1 MAQQGKG
8 SASTIKARPESRPSE
23 GKRPERKVYLDV
35 LRAIAI
41 FSVVVIH
48 VAANNWYSTEVTS
61 LEWQAFNVYDS
72 LVRWSVPMFVMIS
85 GALFLDPNRA
95 VPIRKLYRKNVVRIV
110 VAFIVWSLAYVLFG
124 LYVTESIHTKSQIFS
139 HLVKGEY
146 HLWFL
151 WMIVG
156 LYIVTPILRR
166 VTSSPKAT
174 RYFVIV
180 ALVFSF
186 CIPTIEELASSLL
199 PLLGIDQ
206 LSKAFDIMTKAYGQM
221 RFHLTLSFVAY
232 FVLGYY
238 LSQKSYSKGQRGA
251 IYALGI
257 AGFAFIVLYS
267 RFIAMQTGE
276 AYGFYDW
283 MLLPVMLEAVA
294 IFVLARQ
301 ADEKRIARIKGADE
315 SLAMRAVRFVSVRS
329 FGVYLVH
336 IMVLRLFM
344 MLTPLNPVAIN
355 PLLSVPIIAI
365 IVFAISLAISALL
378 HRIPVVGRYIT

>member
-1 MAQQGKG
+1 MAERGAG
-8 SASTIKARPESRPSE
+8 SAYASMPRHERKPIEEQRR
-23 GKRPERKVYLDV
+23 ERKVYLDV
-35 LRAIAI
+35 LRTLAI

-48 VAANNWYSTEVTS
+48 VAANNWYSVDIAS
-61 LEWQAFNVYDS
+61 LDWQAFNAYDS

-85 GALFLDPNRA
+85 GALFLDPDRE
-95 VPIRKLYRKNVVRIV
+95 VPTRRLYKKNVVRIV
-110 VAFIVWSLAYVLFG
+110 VAFIVWSIAYVLFG
-124 LYVTESIHTKSQIFS
+124 MYVTDSIHTKSEIFA

-180 ALVFSF
+180 ALIFSF

-199 PLLGIDQ
+199 PVLDIEQ
-206 LSKAFDIMTKAYGQM
+206 LSKAFSSLSKAYGQM
-221 RFHLTLSFVAY
+221 RFHLTLWFVAY

-238 LSQKSYSKGQRGA
+238 LSQKSYGKGQRGVL
-251 IYALGI
+251 YVLGI
-257 AGFAFIVLYS
+257 ASFAFIVLYS
-267 RFIAMQTGE
+267 RFISLQTGE

-283 MLLPVMLEAVA
+283 MLLPVMLEAAA
-294 IFVLARQ
+294 IFVFFKQVGDKRSARAQ
-301 ADEKRIARIKGADE
+301 GGEE
-315 SLAMRAVRFVSVRS
+315 TLAVRVFKFISVRS

-336 IMVLRLFM
+336 IMVLRLLM

-355 PLLSVPIIAI
+355 PVLSVPLIAI

-378 HRIPVVGRYIT
+378 HRIPLVGRCIT